1 MPLKSKLAKDIISK
15 ILEER
20 KQEER
25 FYREYE
31 SKQQLREEAN
41 KLNQHLNT
49 IDGEMDSLSSS
60 MEKEKESI
68 PEVVSPE
75 LQYGEYVIP
84 KKLKEK

>member
-68 PEVVSPE
+68 PVVVSPE